1 MSLRCKQHK
10 LSPANQVE
18 KDSNEGR
25 QGNFK
30 NLWEELENHA
40 SSCLEH
46 GYVYTHTHTYIY
58 IHTQIH
64 IYMDFPGAKKNPIAK
79 ARNSQRGGF
88 DPWVGEIPRSRR
100 SPGGGHGNPLQC
112 SCLENPIDRGA
123 WQAIVHGVAKSQAW
137 LSNYHSLPLIRQE
150 LHSLTRPNYSSS
162 LGCKARVGEWNRNVE
177 KITLWKLRTRDLKTA
192 PPGIQVGDPTGSTLG
207 ILLCPRSTHATA
219 VSSRWHLHLCLQGA
233 TFPTSSW
240 FWHYLSK
247 QISGYVKQ
255 ATDP

>member
-1 MSLRCKQHK
+1 MFGAWVCI
-10 LSPANQVE
+10 
-18 KDSNEGR
+18 
-25 QGNFK
+25 
-30 NLWEELENHA
+30 
-40 SSCLEH
+40 
-46 GYVYTHTHTYIY
+46 HTHTYIY

-177 KITLWKLRTRDLKTA
+177 KELEIWKLLPRESRLVTPQEAHWGSYFA
-192 PPGIQVGDPTGSTLG
+192 PDRPMQQQSLPGDIFTSACRGPLSRHLAGSDTK
-207 ILLCPRSTHATA
+207 
-219 VSSRWHLHLCLQGA
+219 Q
-233 TFPTSSW
+233 TFLVT
-240 FWHYLSK
+240 
-247 QISGYVKQ
+247 
-255 ATDP
+255 